1 MSPLPN
7 TRPAIE
13 RAIALAIVVEILA
26 QGHLISVNNGG
37 DENEL
42 DHSRDLDAIMAALF
56 ASDEDYLYIY
66 EPERVGNL
74 SEGNHDNWVRLVYG
88 NEGWD
93 VVCDYT
99 VDAEKYMATA
109 NALSAQLQGGD
120 ESW

>member
-42 DHSRDLDAIMAALF
+42 DHSRDLDAIMDALF